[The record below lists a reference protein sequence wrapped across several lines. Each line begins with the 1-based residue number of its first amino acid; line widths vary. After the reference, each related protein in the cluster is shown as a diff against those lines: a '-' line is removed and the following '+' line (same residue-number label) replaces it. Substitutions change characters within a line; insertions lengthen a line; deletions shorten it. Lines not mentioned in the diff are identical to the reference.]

1 MNVTATGGRAAGG
14 APVSRGDRL
23 LLGALLAVL
32 GLLATLSPVRNYD
45 YWWHL
50 RTGALIV
57 EEGRV
62 PRADPF
68 SFTAA
73 GAPWVDHEWL
83 FQVLAWAAH
92 AHAGPVGLVLLKA
105 ALVLGLLF
113 LASRLLEREGHGPA
127 GRAFF
132 LTIAIV
138 GSAFRVDVRP
148 ELVTLLLV
156 PLAVHLAIT
165 ARATGRRWPLVLA
178 VGLCALGANMHVGVI
193 LVPPL
198 LLAGALATALAA
210 ALGGEPAGAGRRFAI
225 RLLAT
230 GLLAAAA
237 TGLNPFGVALY
248 SVPFQVRE
256 VLGSLP
262 WPNLEWAPPTF
273 ATMPLFFIV
282 LPMAAAILLA
292 GARHADPV
300 AAPALVMAAML
311 AVAHVRNVGL
321 FFMLVPWGL
330 ARPARAL
337 VETAKRS
344 PIYHRATGSGTV
356 RPGFVAAVVV
366 LLGGVP
372 LLLLLPPRPALGV
385 GVAAGNEP
393 AAAVDFLEREAVGR
407 RLYND
412 VRFGG
417 YLVWRRFPGA
427 RVFIDGRNEI
437 YGDLMRDIDRSMK
450 GPEAWNAFL
459 DRHGIDAA
467 FLRYPPTL
475 QKIVWTG
482 RDGRPHQG
490 VRAFSAAYFPQAE
503 WALVYWDDDAMIVAR
518 RTPEQAALIER
529 HEYRA
534 LNPDD
539 WQFLYGGVLIGQI
552 PPAPILA
559 DIRRKLSED
568 PGCLRA
574 MELMRRFEP
583 LAAAAEARSAGADGG
598 ADRGAGGD
606 AATPPGHGR

>member
-1 MNVTATGGRAAGG
+1 MNAPAPTGQAAGG

-23 LLGALLAVL
+23 LLGALVAVL
-32 GLLATLSPVRNYD
+32 GLLATLSPIRNYD

-57 EEGRV
+57 DEGRV

-73 GAPWVDHEWL
+73 GTPWVDHEWL

-92 AHAGPVGLVLLKA
+92 AHAGPAFLVLLKA

-113 LASRLLEREGHGPA
+113 LVSRLLEREGHGPA

-132 LTIAIV
+132 LTIAIL
-138 GSAFRVDVRP
+138 GSAFRIDVRP
-148 ELVTLLLV
+148 ELATLLLV

-165 ARATGRRWPLVLA
+165 ARATGRRWPLALV
-178 VGLCALGANMHVGVI
+178 VGLCSAGANMHVGVI
-193 LVPPL
+193 LVPPI

-210 ALGGEPAGAGRRFAI
+210 ALGGEREAATRRFAL

-230 GLLAAAA
+230 GVLAAAA
-237 TGLNPFGVALY
+237 IGLNPWGFALY
-248 SVPFQVRE
+248 AVPFHVRD

-262 WPNLEWAPPTF
+262 WPNLEWVPPTF
-273 ATMPLFFIV
+273 AAMPLFFIV

-292 GARHADPV
+292 GVRHADPV
-300 AAPALVMAAML
+300 AAPALAIAALL
-311 AVAHVRNVGL
+311 ALAHVRNVGL
-321 FFMLVPWGL
+321 FFLLIPWGL

-337 VETAKRS
+337 VEAAKRS
-344 PIYHRATGSGTV
+344 AIYRRATGSEAA
-356 RPGFVAAVVV
+356 RPGFIAAVVV

-372 LLLLLPPRPALGV
+372 LLLLLPPPPSLGV

-393 AAAVDFLEREAVGR
+393 AAAVDFLEREPVGR

-437 YGDLMRDIDRSMK
+437 YGDLMRDIARSMK
-450 GPEAWNAFL
+450 GPDTWKAFL

-467 FLRYPPTL
+467 ILRYPPTL
-475 QKIVWTG
+475 QAITWTG

-518 RTPEQAALIER
+518 RTAEQAALIGR
-529 HEYRA
+529 LEYRA

-539 WQFLYGGVLIGQI
+539 WQFLYAGVMIGRI
-552 PPAPILA
+552 PPAPIMA

-574 MELMRRFEP
+574 IELMRRFEP
-583 LAAAAEARSAGADGG
+583 LDAAAKAQNAGA
-598 ADRGAGGD
+598 AAGGD
-606 AATPPGHGR
+606 AAAAPGHGR